1 MFSECLVN
9 LAALLNGDRIAGGRI
24 GVSSL
29 TSLSHGYSDSCIR
42 IDVKR
47 KKRHAG
53 SLPTDSDKLFSDSVK
68 IAVKELAPG
77 SEYSVLVFE
86 RERRSRTGGDN
97 FILTGV
103 VVNGLH
109 HVPSSPLLTSSPT
122 ERYNV
127 GQAGHE
133 PGRHRR
139 KRGA

>member
-1 MFSECLVN
+1 MIFEKASCWTKTCVESRKVFSECLVN

-47 KKRHAG
+47 KKRHAARHAG

-86 RERRSRTGGDN
+86 RERRSRTE
-97 FILTGV
+97 
-103 VVNGLH
+103 
-109 HVPSSPLLTSSPT
+109 SPA
-122 ERYNV
+122 E
-127 GQAGHE
+127 G
-133 PGRHRR
+133 
-139 KRGA
+139 